1 MKQRSDF
8 TSWQKQAQTYT
19 EQTLIRLL
27 PPASQLPAPLIEA
40 MHYVMLDGGKRLRPM
55 LVLAAAELGNTITEA
70 VDYALAAVECIHIYS
85 LVHDDM
91 PEMDNDSLRHGK
103 AACHIQYTPAT
114 ALLVGDA
121 LQSMAF
127 SLLSQP
133 TSLAATRQLHMI
145 QTLAQAAGCN
155 GMAGGQSI
163 DLAHVGLSLNQTELE
178 GMHQLKTSALIRAA
192 VTLGGL
198 CCQDIDQQALTA
210 LDNYAAHLGLAF
222 QVIDDVLDYEQD
234 SHILGK
240 TAGKDAQANKPTYV
254 SLMGLTTA
262 RQYAEN
268 LVQKAIDALAG
279 FDQRAVHLRSLAQF
293 VVARNH

>member
-1 MKQRSDF
+1 LKQRSDF

-55 LVLAAAELGNTITEA
+55 LVLAAAELGNAITEA

-121 LQSMAF
+121 EPDTDLLQINSGY
-127 SLLSQP
+127 
-133 TSLAATRQLHMI
+133 RYLHLTFRYNI
-145 QTLAQAAGCN
+145 NRHTTDTTNQRQTLN
-155 GMAGGQSI
+155 
-163 DLAHVGLSLNQTELE
+163 AHQII
-178 GMHQLKTSALIRAA
+178 A
-192 VTLGGL
+192 
-198 CCQDIDQQALTA
+198 
-210 LDNYAAHLGLAF
+210 Y
-222 QVIDDVLDYEQD
+222 
-234 SHILGK
+234 
-240 TAGKDAQANKPTYV
+240 
-254 SLMGLTTA
+254 
-262 RQYAEN
+262 
-268 LVQKAIDALAG
+268 
-279 FDQRAVHLRSLAQF
+279 
-293 VVARNH
+293 

>member
-1 MKQRSDF
+1 LKQRSDF
-8 TSWQKQAQTYT
+8 TDWQKQAQIHT
-19 EQTLIRLL
+19 EQTLTRLL
-27 PPASQLPAPLIEA
+27 PPARQLPAPLIEA
-40 MHYVMLDGGKRLRPM
+40 MRYATLDGGKRMRPM
-55 LVLAAAELGNTITEA
+55 LVLAAAELGNAVTEA

-133 TSLAATRQLHMI
+133 TNLEATRQLRMV
-145 QTLAQAAGCN
+145 QTLAQAAGCG
-155 GMAGGQSI
+155 GMAGGQAI

-178 GMHQLKTSALIRAA
+178 HMHQLKTSALIRAA

-198 CCQDIDQQALTA
+198 CCLDIDQQALTA
-210 LDNYAAHLGLAF
+210 LDRYATHLGLAF

-234 SHILGK
+234 SNILGK

-254 SLMGLTTA
+254 SLMGLATA

-268 LVQKAIDALAG
+268 LVQKAIDTLAG
-279 FDQRAVHLRSLAQF
+279 FDQRAAHLRTLAQF
-293 VVARNH
+293 VIARNH

>member
-1 MKQRSDF
+1 LKQRSDF
-8 TSWQKQAQTYT
+8 TGWQKQAQTHA
-19 EQTLIRLL
+19 EQTLTRLL
-27 PPASQLPAPLIEA
+27 PPATQLPAPLIEA
-40 MHYVMLDGGKRLRPM
+40 MRYATLDGGKRLRPM
-55 LVLAAAELGNTITEA
+55 LVLAAAELGNAITEA
-70 VDYALAAVECIHIYS
+70 VNYALAAVECIHIYS

-133 TSLAATRQLHMI
+133 TSLEATRQLRMI
-145 QTLAQAAGCN
+145 QTLAQAAGCS
-155 GMAGGQSI
+155 GMAGGQAI

-178 GMHQLKTSALIRAA
+178 HMHQLKTSALIRAA

-198 CCQDIDQQALTA
+198 CCPDIDQQALTA
-210 LDNYAAHLGLAF
+210 LDRYATHLGLAF

-234 SHILGK
+234 SNILGK

-254 SLMGLTTA
+254 SLMGLATA
-262 RQYAEN
+262 RRYAEN
-268 LVQKAIDALAG
+268 LIQKAIDALAD
-279 FDQRAVHLRSLAQF
+279 FDQRAVHLRALAQF